1 MIFFVKALL
10 KVETLRFGFGK
21 LGTNLEAEGVKEVF
35 KDDFE
40 ERIEPLFS
48 KLKLVLDSSE
58 VREE

>member
-1 MIFFVKALL
+1 M
-10 KVETLRFGFGK
+10 
-21 LGTNLEAEGVKEVF
+21 F

-58 VREE
+58 TREDGVTLLEG